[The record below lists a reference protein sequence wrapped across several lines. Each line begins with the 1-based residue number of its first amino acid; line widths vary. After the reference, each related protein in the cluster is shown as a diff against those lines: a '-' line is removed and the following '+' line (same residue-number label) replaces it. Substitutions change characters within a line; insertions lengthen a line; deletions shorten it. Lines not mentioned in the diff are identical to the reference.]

1 MPADERDTLCKESS
15 RKRGSDLA
23 TADHHLVNRVRTGIE
38 SGVAF
43 VRRQPRQWI
52 VTAVRSSLAM
62 FLYNIV
68 APYLS
73 VYTMQLGAS
82 ATQLGIVNSVG
93 MAAAGVI
100 APFIGWIIDRR
111 GVRVVYLV
119 GIAFLAISYLTY
131 AVAGSWAIVILAMV
145 AYWLGRGMSG
155 QGCSTICGNSIRSE
169 DRATAMSLCETLA
182 AGVLGMLAPL
192 VGAAL
197 VARFGGV
204 SAGGI
209 RPLFFVA
216 LAGTIGTFVM
226 IYILLPNCRW
236 TDGASRSRHLLRDL
250 FSVLRSKEKL
260 GRWLVIDAIGFLPM
274 GMVIPFAQPFAHDVK
289 GANELILG
297 MMIAAFALTP
307 LILGIPIGRIADR
320 IGRKRVLYVTIP
332 LSWLSSVAL
341 ILAPNSGVLVL
352 SGVLLGFFTISAV
365 TAGAMAYELVPK
377 AHMGRWLGIAVFFR
391 MLLAAAAASLAGVI
405 WDQLGPAYVFLTVIG
420 LELLIRM
427 PLLITMPETL
437 HLTHHTE
444 SGEPKAP

>member
-1 MPADERDTLCKESS
+1 M
-15 RKRGSDLA
+15 
-23 TADHHLVNRVRTGIE
+23 
-38 SGVAF
+38 
-43 VRRQPRQWI
+43 
-52 VTAVRSSLAM
+52 RSSLAM

-73 VYTMQLGAS
+73 IYTMDLGAS

-93 MAAAGVI
+93 MAAAGLI

-119 GIAFLAISYLTY
+119 GIVFLAISYLTY
-131 AVAGSWAIVILAMV
+131 AVAGTWSIVVLAMV

-155 QGCSTICGNSIRSE
+155 QGCSTICANSIRSE

-192 VGAAL
+192 VGVAL
-197 VARFGGV
+197 VSRFGGV
-204 SAGGI
+204 NVGGI
-209 RPLFFVA
+209 RPLFFVV
-216 LAGTIGTFVM
+216 LAGTIGTFLI
-226 IYILLPNCRW
+226 IYFFLPNCRW
-236 TDGASRSRHLLRDL
+236 SDGASRSRHLLRDL
-250 FSVLRSKEKL
+250 LSVLRSREKL

-274 GMVIPFAQPFAHDVK
+274 GMVIPFAQPFAHEVK
-289 GANELILG
+289 GANGLILG
-297 MMIAAFALTP
+297 MMITAFALTP
-307 LILGIPIGRIADR
+307 LILGIPVGRIADR

-352 SGVLLGFFTISAV
+352 SGALLGFFMISAA
-365 TAGAMAYELVPK
+365 TAGAMAFELVPK
-377 AHMGRWLGIAVFFR
+377 AHMGRWLGISVFFR

-420 LELLIRM
+420 LELLIRI

-437 HLTHHTE
+437 HLTHHAE
-444 SGEPKAP
+444 SE